1 MLVGFS
7 SLIEK
12 PKELAELPEIKLSKT
27 NKIFKIDNTIPKVR
41 YFITA
46 KAKIKLLKR
55 LLKLYLK
62 KNTKKEYM
70 TLSNSIFNFNADRGG
85 KIGMS
90 CYINYNFKKQIGV
103 EYRELDIK
111 QLIEKYLLTL

>member
-12 PKELAELPEIKLSKT
+12 PKELSELPEIFLNRTS
-27 NKIFKIDNTIPKVR
+27 KIFTLDNSTPKIRNFMV
-41 YFITA
+41 A

-70 TLSNSIFNFNADRGG
+70 TLSNSIFNFNADSGG